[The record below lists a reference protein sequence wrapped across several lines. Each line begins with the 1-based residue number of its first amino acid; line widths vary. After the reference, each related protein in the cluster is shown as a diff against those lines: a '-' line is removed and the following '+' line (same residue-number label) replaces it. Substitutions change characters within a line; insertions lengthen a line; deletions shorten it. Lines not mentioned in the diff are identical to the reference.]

1 MRSQY
6 EKLIKVGE
14 KLSEAYEN
22 IQQQPSSVKAREQP
36 LHPEKRVIKIPFK
49 NLRIFLP
56 FQCDRN

>member
-1 MRSQY
+1 MRSQH

-36 LHPEKRVIKIPFK
+36 LNPEKRVIKFPFQ
-49 NLRIFLP
+49 NVRIVLS